1 MDAGSLVSQVLTL
14 VGSSVTEQVEERIRE
29 FKILHLKG
37 SEDWFS
43 ELCFCILT
51 ANSSAKLGISIQKTI
66 GLEGFLRLPED
77 ELTRILRR
85 LGHRFSERRANFI
98 VRAREFSNI
107 KDIVASFTDEMQA
120 RDWLAENVLGL
131 GYKEA
136 SHFLRNVGYD
146 DVAILDRHVLRTMC
160 ENRIINEI
168 PKGLTRSKY
177 LEIESKLRDL
187 SAQLG
192 MPLSKLDLYVWYMK
206 TGHVL
211 K

>member
-1 MDAGSLVSQVLTL
+1 MDATSLVSQVLTL
-14 VGSSVTEQVEERIRE
+14 IRSSVAEQVEERIKK
-29 FKILHLKG
+29 FKILYLKG
-37 SEDWFS
+37 NEEWFS

-51 ANSSAKLGISIQKTI
+51 ANSSAKLGMSIQNTI

-77 ELTRILRR
+77 ELTRLLRR

-107 KDIVASFTDEMQA
+107 KDIVISFADEMQA
-120 RDWLAENVLGL
+120 RDWLVENVMGF

-146 DVAILDRHVLRTMC
+146 DVAILDRHVLRTIC
-160 ENRIINEI
+160 ENRMIDEI
-168 PKGLTRSKY
+168 PRGLTRRAY

-187 SAQLG
+187 GAQLG
-192 MPLSKLDLYVWYMK
+192 MPLSKLDLYIWYLK
-206 TGHVL
+206 TGYVL